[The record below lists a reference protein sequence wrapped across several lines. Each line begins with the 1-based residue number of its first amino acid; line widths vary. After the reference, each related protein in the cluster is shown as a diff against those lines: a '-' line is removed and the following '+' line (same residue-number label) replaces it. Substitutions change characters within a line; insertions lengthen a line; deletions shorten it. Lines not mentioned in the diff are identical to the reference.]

1 MVEVNAKQR
10 KLQKLLAQQVK
21 RGEEIVFLLFLFSKA
36 INFWHVFTLFSRK
49 KFPDFEIIFTTKY
62 GACFTKSAFISTSSH
77 PASVTKFITN
87 RNFYVIDELTEN

>member
-77 PASVTKFITN
+77 QPVLQNSLQIGIFT
-87 RNFYVIDELTEN
+87 

>member
-49 KFPDFEIIFTTKY
+49 KNSQTLKSSLQQNMGLALPKVHLFLLLHTQLVLHNSLQIGIFT
-62 GACFTKSAFISTSSH
+62 
-77 PASVTKFITN
+77 
-87 RNFYVIDELTEN
+87 ELMN